1 MLLGER
7 IRTINKKRLIL
18 TWMAVVVSLLSTIAH
33 ASATH
38 SPADISPKS
47 PSEFT
52 IINQYSQSDLKGIKQ
67 YENKEYKTLDEY
79 KQAYYEGKV
88 SSMWLWM
95 HMDRDNKI
103 TTINELKERFLRLE
117 GVTIREPAEYYIR
130 KVDEVVTDDPQA
142 KNYHLKVVFRTLAV
156 MSYDFDEGIDKE
168 ETAKRYLGP
177 IYPAFKKAME
187 KKDKNE

>member
-1 MLLGER
+1 
-7 IRTINKKRLIL
+7 LIIL
-18 TWMAVVVSLLSTIAH
+18 SYSTVFILLSTIAH
-33 ASATH
+33 ASVTH
-38 SPADISPKS
+38 SPKS
-47 PSEFT
+47 LSESA
-52 IINQYSQSDLKGIKQ
+52 IISQSDLKGIKQ

-79 KQAYYEGKV
+79 KQAYYKGKA

-103 TTINELKERFLRLE
+103 TTINELRERFLRLE
-117 GVTIREPAEYYIR
+117 GATIREPAEYYVQ
-130 KVDEVVTDDPQA
+130 KVDEVVADDPQA
-142 KNYHLKVVFRTLAV
+142 KNYHLKIVFRTLAV

-187 KKDKNE
+187 KKDIKNE